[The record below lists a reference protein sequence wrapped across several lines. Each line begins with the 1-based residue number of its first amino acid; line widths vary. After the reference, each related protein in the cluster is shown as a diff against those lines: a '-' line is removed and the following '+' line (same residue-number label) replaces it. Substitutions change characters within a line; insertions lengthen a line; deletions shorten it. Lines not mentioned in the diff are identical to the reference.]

1 MSAPK
6 DLSAAWSVRGPL
18 VIGLLGLALLV
29 GGFGGWAVTS
39 ELSGAVVASGRIEV
53 ARNRQAIQH
62 PEGGVIASIHVQE
75 GERIVAGDVIL
86 QLAPGQLARDQAVA
100 AARLF
105 EVRVRR
111 ARLEAERDNAPAIA
125 FPAAL
130 TDAAAADADFADLL
144 RGQDSLFA
152 ARRDTLTREIAQ
164 LQGRITQIAAQIDA
178 LAAQEAALAEQLAL
192 VVADLDRQS
201 GLLARGLIQSDPVL
215 RLQRD
220 AAQLRGQLG
229 EVEARKA
236 EAGERVIET
245 ELAILQLGT
254 RRREEA
260 IAELREVRVA
270 EEELR
275 QRLADFDRRVEALAL
290 RAPVTGRIM
299 GLQVFGPQ
307 SVLAAGDPVAF
318 IVPEGRALV
327 ITAEVPAIHVD
338 QVFVGQS
345 ATLMFPAL
353 DLRNIPDLTGQ
364 VSQLSADAFVDE
376 RTGAA
381 HYRAEIV
388 LDEGELARLAP
399 QVLLPGMPVDAF
411 IRTAARSPMTYLLE
425 PVRIYFTR
433 AMRES

>member
-1 MSAPK
+1 MSVPR
-6 DLSAAWSVRGPL
+6 DPEQAWSVRGPL
-18 VIGLLGLALLV
+18 MIGALGMALLF

-39 ELSGAVVASGRIEV
+39 ELSGAVVAPGRIEV
-53 ARNRQAIQH
+53 ASNRQAIQH
-62 PEGGVIASIHVQE
+62 PEGGVVAEILVAE
-75 GERIVAGDVIL
+75 GARVTAGDVIL
-86 QLAPGQLARDQAVA
+86 RLAPGQLGRDTAVA

-105 EVRVRR
+105 EVRARR
-111 ARLEAERDNAPAIA
+111 ARLEAERDDTAQIA
-125 FPAAL
+125 FPPALLQAAGEN
-130 TDAAAADADFADLL
+130 TEFADLL
-144 RGQDSLFA
+144 RGQETLFA
-152 ARRDTLTREIAQ
+152 ARRDTLTREVAQ
-164 LQGRITQIAAQIDA
+164 LEGRITQIAAQIDA

-192 VVADLDRQS
+192 VLADLDRQS

-220 AAQLRGQLG
+220 AAQLRGSLG

-254 RRREEA
+254 TRREAA
-260 IAELREVRVA
+260 IAELREIRVA

-275 QRLADFDRRVEALAL
+275 QRVADFERRMDALDL

-307 SVLAAGDPVAF
+307 SVLGAGDPIAF
-318 IVPEGRALV
+318 LVPEDRPLI

-338 QVFVGQS
+338 QVFVGQG
-345 ATLMFPAL
+345 ATLLFPAL

-364 VSQLSADAFVDE
+364 VTQLSADAFVDE

-381 HYRAEIV
+381 HYRAEIMM
-388 LDEGELARLAP
+388 DDGEMARLAP
-399 QVLLPGMPVDAF
+399 RVLLPGMPVEAY
-411 IRTAARSPMTYLLE
+411 IRTTARSPLTYLLE

-433 AMRES
+433 ALRES